1 MRKIDVIDRA
11 QIKQIL
17 RSRGVLAV
25 GDSQH
30 QRSGAFQ
37 LWWHNTEDGVCN
49 CCDTHRS
56 ESGTGIETVNL
67 NEALKTLWRNRNS
80 LFLCGKRRGNGEVE

>member
-25 GDSQH
+25 GDGQH

-49 CCDTHRS
+49 CCDAHRS

-67 NEALKTLWRNRNS
+67 NEALKTLWRNRDC
-80 LFLCGKRRGNGEVE
+80 LFLCGKRRGSCEAS

>member
-56 ESGTGIETVNL
+56 ESGTGIKTVNL